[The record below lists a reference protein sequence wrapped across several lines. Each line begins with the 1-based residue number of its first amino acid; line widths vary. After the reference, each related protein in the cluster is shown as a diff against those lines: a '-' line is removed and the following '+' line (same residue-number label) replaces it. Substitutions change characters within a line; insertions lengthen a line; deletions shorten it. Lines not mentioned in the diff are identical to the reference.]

1 MKRITKK
8 AAGKVNVFFLL
19 VLENEVQKFK
29 TVFLFYNKGHTLK
42 FSNFD
47 ALNKNDK
54 KPLRTFKIARSPTTK
69 LKGAL
74 QLE

>member
-1 MKRITKK
+1 MHEKNHKESCWKSKR
-8 AAGKVNVFFLL
+8 FFLL
-19 VLENEVQKFK
+19 LLENEVQKFK

-54 KPLRTFKIARSPTTK
+54 KNPKNIQDFKEPYN
-69 LKGAL
+69 
-74 QLE
+74 